1 MKNLPLLIGTLV
13 VSIALIV
20 GIAVIFSGQPNSTST
35 APVDTA
41 LLVEGAQ
48 TTTGPADAPVTIVEF
63 SDFQCPACKAS
74 EPMVQ
79 SVLQQYPD
87 KVKLVFR
94 NFPLEQIHPNAR
106 LAAQAGQ
113 AAQIEGKFWQYAQL
127 LFEKQEAWSEISSYD
142 LLKTTLS
149 EYASELGI
157 DSASFLER
165 MESSEV
171 VAAVQRDVDLAKE
184 LNIMATPTFFV
195 NGIQTPAPELLSAV
209 KNVLDQQ

>member
-13 VSIALIV
+13 VSIALIA
-20 GIAVIFSGQPNSTST
+20 GIAVIFSGQPSST
-35 APVDTA
+35 PGGQVDTA
-41 LLVEGAQ
+41 LLVDGANS
-48 TTTGPADAPVTIVEF
+48 TTGTADAPVTIVEF

-74 EPMVQ
+74 EPMVK
-79 SVLQQYPD
+79 SVLEQYPD
-87 KVKLVFR
+87 QVRLVFR
-94 NFPLEQIHPNAR
+94 NFPLDQIHPNAR
-106 LAAQAGQ
+106 LAAQAAQ
-113 AAQIEGKFWQYAQL
+113 AAQAEDKFWEYADL
-127 LFEKQEAWSEISSYD
+127 LFEKQDAWSEITSYD
-142 LLKTTLS
+142 PLKTTLS

-171 VAAVQRDVDLAKE
+171 VSAVQRDVDLAKE

>member
-1 MKNLPLLIGTLV
+1 MKNLPLLVGTLV
-13 VSIALIV
+13 VSIALIA
-20 GIAVIFSGQPNSTST
+20 GIAVLFSGQPSPTTNTQ
-35 APVDTA
+35 VDTA
-41 LLVEGAQ
+41 LLLEGAQ
-48 TTTGPADAPVTIVEF
+48 STTGPIDAPVTIVEF
-63 SDFQCPACKAS
+63 SDFQCPACKSS
-74 EPMVQ
+74 EPMIQ

-87 KVKLVFR
+87 KVRLVFR

-106 LAAQAGQ
+106 LAAQAAQ
-113 AAQIEGKFWQYAQL
+113 AAQTEGKFWQYAQL
-127 LFEKQEAWSEISSYD
+127 LFEKQEAWSDISSYD

-165 MESSEV
+165 MESAVV

-184 LNIMATPTFFV
+184 INIMATPTFFV
-195 NGIQTPAPELLSAV
+195 NGVQTPAPELLSAV

>member
-1 MKNLPLLIGTLV
+1 MKNLPLLVGTLV
-13 VSIALIV
+13 VSIALIA
-20 GIAVIFSGQPNSTST
+20 GIAVIFSGQPSST
-35 APVDTA
+35 AGAQVDTA
-41 LLVEGAQ
+41 LLVDGARN
-48 TTTGPADAPVTIVEF
+48 TTGPADAPVTIVEF
-63 SDFQCPACKAS
+63 SDFQCPACRAS

-94 NFPLEQIHPNAR
+94 HFPLDQIHPNAR
-106 LAAQAGQ
+106 LAAQAAQVAQ
-113 AAQIEGKFWQYAQL
+113 AEDKFWRYAQL
-127 LFEKQEAWSEISSYD
+127 LFEKQEEWSDISSYD

-171 VAAVQRDVDLAKE
+171 VSAVQIDVELAKE